1 MSRIRALKN
10 RADFRKGGY
19 VDRKK
24 FPTGGV
30 TTGFG
35 VPAGHTIATGGFT
48 NTETGEFISYTDYLA
63 SLQGTATTGTET
75 GTWKELRAS
84 GCSF

>member
-24 FPTGGV
+24 FNTGSVFNPGGDYELRDGV
-30 TTGFG
+30 YYHKGSKLVYGT
-35 VPAGHTIATGGFT
+35 HIAT
-48 NTETGEFISYTDYLA
+48 Y
-63 SLQGTATTGTET
+63 
-75 GTWKELRAS
+75 
-84 GCSF
+84 